1 MHLVPVPPSLFVL
14 QSWVFFVCVCLE
26 AVCLPRSRT
35 KLLARLCGFYD
46 AAATGT
52 TSPSG
57 KCPSAQQCEVLVCVG
72 SECSAKQGRIDS
84 ILSLYG
90 ITKRSCFQD
99 ELAERKSLT
108 GMLLKGSHRT
118 ELHCWCGR
126 AATVVLGRLGREFE
140 QRKTQ
145 QRFLKLD
152 LRKFEGE
159 KKKRYLKDG
168 YDV

>member
-108 GMLLKGSHRT
+108 GMLLKAVIALSSTAGVVEQPRLCWADSEGS
-118 ELHCWCGR
+118 LSKGR
-126 AATVVLGRLGREFE
+126 HS
-140 QRKTQ
+140 
-145 QRFLKLD
+145 
-152 LRKFEGE
+152 
-159 KKKRYLKDG
+159 KDS
-168 YDV
+168 